1 MRRLHSLENLKMN
14 KIETILLTQQLKGI
28 NINNW
33 FLATYY
39 YMIDSKYRKKEKL
52 KSYLLRQLKGASLST
67 YKLARSL
74 RGKDE
79 EETIINILKW
89 VLDNFKYKSDMNN
102 FGQIEKWEDIE
113 ITMNNRYGDC
123 ESLNGIIYVL
133 CRLAGIGDSILY
145 ACIGEVWIP
154 NINTNSFINMVGIT
168 NTGDK
173 KWSFKKAINSGTIQN
188 VLKQELK
195 KVNIEAQKQNSK
207 KDMFVNGK
215 EKELGQ
221 MHSENMHGKLLKIK
235 KRFVK
240 IVEKLK
246 GDVLFLITKIKI
258 GLIILS
264 LIYKYYVDLVTQDI
278 MEKKVMKDNI
288 KKVINPLTG
297 SKKVINPLMA
307 SKKEGSH
314 GTKELRTQGSGG
326 HFWLLF
332 WSTNFDKLVAI
343 DSTYYPTKHTIKMR
357 SDFQLTNKRY
367 KEIWYI
373 FNSTKTIKVN

>member
-1 MRRLHSLENLKMN
+1 
-14 KIETILLTQQLKGI
+14 
-28 NINNW
+28 
-33 FLATYY
+33 
-39 YMIDSKYRKKEKL
+39 
-52 KSYLLRQLKGASLST
+52 
-67 YKLARSL
+67 
-74 RGKDE
+74 
-79 EETIINILKW
+79 
-89 VLDNFKYKSDMNN
+89 
-102 FGQIEKWEDIE
+102 
-113 ITMNNRYGDC
+113 
-123 ESLNGIIYVL
+123 
-133 CRLAGIGDSILY
+133 
-145 ACIGEVWIP
+145 
-154 NINTNSFINMVGIT
+154 
-168 NTGDK
+168 
-173 KWSFKKAINSGTIQN
+173 
-188 VLKQELK
+188 
-195 KVNIEAQKQNSK
+195 
-207 KDMFVNGK
+207 
-215 EKELGQ
+215 
-221 MHSENMHGKLLKIK
+221 
-235 KRFVK
+235 
-240 IVEKLK
+240 VEKLK